1 MRSMTGRSMTG
12 LTVRHLSALALLTLA
27 HMVLPSASS
36 WAADLPP
43 VKVTDKNRVPACA
56 TPGRLM
62 AFLKG
67 RNDKLDPRFD
77 GIATEYMRHG
87 VDLRIRWDIAFFQ
100 MILETG
106 NLSFGGDVKPKQN
119 NFAGLGATGKG
130 EPGESFKDISS
141 GVRAHLEHLVMYT
154 GERVANPVAERT
166 RKVQEWGVL
175 TEWQKSIKGPITF
188 AQVARKWAPPARKYA
203 QDIEAITTDFTDGI
217 CKGPDPRPQLVAA
230 ARKSLLDEAT
240 AGKST
245 PKSPVDRTAQDK
257 PAKPAQAA
265 APAAAQSTSPAT
277 AEAPRA
283 TETRAR
289 TAAETSTIAAAPPA
303 TAPPVAAPPSA
314 PPVVP
319 PAVIPPAKGA
329 EGKAKPTVTVLN
341 PTKAEEPPVPA
352 PAGGP
357 GTESLTAPPAAS
369 DGVKVATGPTGKS
382 AVPKSGAKAGKKPKC
397 NVFTASYG
405 GQKSVIIEAV
415 TGESVNYTVLDVNE
429 GSEARETE
437 AYVAAY
443 AKGSKSI
450 GEFKNQTLA
459 LDKAFELCPEG

>member
-1 MRSMTGRSMTG
+1 MPSETSGEKKPPFLGGFASILSLLGITLFFSGWIYRWAYFSYFSLDVNAQPYTAQSFLIVPIQIYLGRPSNLLKT
-12 LTVRHLSALALLTLA
+12 LLVVLALPLLISLSVR
-27 HMVLPSASS
+27 VLNGLQVWITNLCCRLPWIRSLPFRIGLPASGS
-36 WAADLPP
+36 ED
-43 VKVTDKNRVPACA
+43 RQ
-56 TPGRLM
+56 
-62 AFLKG
+62 
-67 RNDKLDPRFD
+67 RF
-77 GIATEYMRHG
+77 IA
-87 VDLRIRWDIAFFQ
+87 
-100 MILETG
+100 
-106 NLSFGGDVKPKQN
+106 
-119 NFAGLGATGKG
+119 
-130 EPGESFKDISS
+130 
-141 GVRAHLEHLVMYT
+141 
-154 GERVANPVAERT
+154 
-166 RKVQEWGVL
+166 
-175 TEWQKSIKGPITF
+175 
-188 AQVARKWAPPARKYA
+188 
-203 QDIEAITTDFTDGI
+203 
-217 CKGPDPRPQLVAA
+217 
-230 ARKSLLDEAT
+230 SLLDEAT